1 MLTFLLILL
10 LIGIVL
16 FTHFVVTYLIENNLK
31 MIGVLVGFVGLI
43 AAMMIV
49 YFIMTNIT
57 GFVAGEL
64 DFFYN
69 D

>member
-16 FTHFVVTYLIENNLK
+16 FTHFVVTYLMENNLK
-31 MIGVLVGFVGLI
+31 IIGVLVGFVGLI
-43 AAMMIV
+43 TAVIIT
-49 YFIMTNIT
+49 YFIITNIT

-64 DFFYN
+64 EFFYN
-69 D
+69 N

>member
-31 MIGVLVGFVGLI
+31 MVGVLVGFVGLI

-49 YFIMTNIT
+49 YFIMTNLT
-57 GFVAGEL
+57 GFAAGEL

-69 D
+69 N

>member
-49 YFIMTNIT
+49 YFIMTNMT
-57 GFVAGEL
+57 GFIAGEL

-69 D
+69 N

>member
-64 DFFYN
+64 DFFY
-69 D
+69 DD

>member
-31 MIGVLVGFVGLI
+31 IIGVLVGFVGLI
-43 AAMMIV
+43 TAMIIT
-49 YFIMTNIT
+49 YFIITNIT

-69 D
+69 N